1 MKRAFASFAVMS
13 LAFGGR
19 AIAADL
25 PVAPWPASAPHVFT
39 WTACYLGAI
48 VGGGWAHK
56 EFEDPTVFVTG
67 TTTVPSVTVSPSGW
81 LLGAQAGCDFQF
93 APNEV
98 FGIEGTFS
106 GGRIK
111 GHSDMVPFGA
121 VPGDNATVTARLDAL
136 ATLTGRLGYAIDRTL
151 VYGKAGFAWANEQFS
166 ATGVYL
172 GTPFDIEGPAGRF
185 AWTVGAG
192 VEWAFSDYWAVRLE
206 YDFYDFGNRGVTFID
221 ENAGAT
227 VGSLPVKQT
236 IQTVKLGLSFRYTWM
251 PPAAVPVVTK

>member
-1 MKRAFASFAVMS
+1 MNRAFVSVAV
-13 LAFGGR
+13 LGLLVGHA
-19 AIAADL
+19 AAADL
-25 PVAPWPASAPHVFT
+25 PVKTPWPAPPIPVFT

-48 VGGGWAHK
+48 VGGGWGHK

-67 TTTVPSVTVSPSGW
+67 TAAVPSVTVSPSGW

-98 FGIEGTFS
+98 FGIEGSFS
-106 GGRIK
+106 GGRLK
-111 GHSDMVPFGA
+111 GHSDLVPSGA
-121 VPGDNATVTARLDAL
+121 IAGDNAIVTARLDAL

-151 VYGKAGFAWANEQFS
+151 LYGKAGFAWADEQFS
-166 ATGVYL
+166 TTGLYL

-206 YDFYDFGNRGVTFID
+206 YDFYDFGNHGVTFID

-236 IQTVKLGLSFRYTWM
+236 IQTVKLGLSFRYMWM
-251 PPAAVPVVTK
+251 PPAGIPVVTK